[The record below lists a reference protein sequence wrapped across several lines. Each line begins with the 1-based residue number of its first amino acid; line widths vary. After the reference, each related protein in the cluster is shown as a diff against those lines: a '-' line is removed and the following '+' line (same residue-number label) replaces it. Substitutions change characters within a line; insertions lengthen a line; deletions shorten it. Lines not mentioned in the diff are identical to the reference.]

1 MIYLRRETEEFTK
14 TKAEFEEAYTALLER
29 MFNIFKEKGKTRDV
43 GSPLH
48 HRQSPVGCLSITQA
62 KGRRIEALLSLEE
75 WEQNDKLLAAVIEE
89 CVDAANYVLY
99 IAALCQMLQEES
111 KS

>member
-14 TKAEFEEAYTALLER
+14 TKAVFADAYMALLEK
-29 MFNIFKEKGKTRDV
+29 MFDTFTEKGKTRDV

-48 HRQSPVGCLSITQA
+48 HRQSPVSCLSITQA
-62 KGRRIEALLSLEE
+62 KGRRIEALLSLEG
-75 WEQNDKLLAAVIEE
+75 WERNDKRLADVIEE

-99 IAALCQMLQEES
+99 IAALCRMLQKEL
-111 KS
+111 